1 VNEKKDGQRISEL
14 TLQEI
19 FQDTLTDT
27 PCVYIDKGK
36 EVSVATDMC
45 AQYLES
51 EVDSIVVLDARKKPA
66 GIVGGYDLLD
76 NLRRYPTRE
85 FQYMTK
91 VEEIMFKG
99 LPQIDRE
106 SRLKNLIEKWNNS
119 RRAFAVIPHTSG
131 DDYSVISARKM
142 LEVCRRYKTGVS
154 LSSMPKKKIVTFR
167 KDDPLGKILDL
178 MYENKTRKV
187 LLEGSNQFVSDRLIL
202 SEISRILRFREDVE
216 YFLDIPA
223 KELKLDYV
231 RKIDEDLDLGRL
243 CSMID
248 KMAHPY
254 IVYKDTVV
262 TPWDVTLVLSES
274 IVKPLEDRT
283 TQKCPHCGQAIPN
296 PQGGQG

>member
-1 VNEKKDGQRISEL
+1 MNEAKNAQHLSEW

-27 PCVYIDKGK
+27 PCVYIDKEK

-51 EVDSIVVLDARKKPA
+51 EVDSIVVLDAQKKPA

-85 FQYMTK
+85 FQYMTQVK
-91 VEEIMFKG
+91 EVMFKG
-99 LPQIDRE
+99 LPQIERE
-106 SRLKNLIEKWNNS
+106 SKLKDLIDKWKNS
-119 RRAFAVIPHTSG
+119 RRAFTVIPNTSG
-131 DDYSVISARKM
+131 DYSVISARKM
-142 LEVCRRYKTGVS
+142 LEVCRRYKTGIS

-167 KDDPLGKILDL
+167 KDDTLGKILDL
-178 MYENKTRKV
+178 MFENKTRKL
-187 LLEGSNQFVSDRLIL
+187 LLEDSNQFVSDRLIL
-202 SEISRILRFREDVE
+202 GEISRILRFHENVE
-216 YFLDIPA
+216 YFLDISA

-283 TQKCPHCGQAIPN
+283 TQMCPHCGQAFPN
-296 PQGGQG
+296 N